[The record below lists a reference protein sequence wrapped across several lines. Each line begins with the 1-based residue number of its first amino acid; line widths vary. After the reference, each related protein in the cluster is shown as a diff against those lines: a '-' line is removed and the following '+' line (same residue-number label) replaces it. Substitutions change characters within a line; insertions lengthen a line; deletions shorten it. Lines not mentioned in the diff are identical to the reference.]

1 MVLAG
6 WSDRVWSV
14 REDRVLRDLIAFR
27 VPWSRISIALG
38 NRPMDDVKERW
49 EYIRKR
55 KTNNVEL
62 VVDGAVSTGSN
73 RFGSRHSKKSA
84 KTVQAETKPERHV
97 SFSDPLV
104 TAGDV
109 SMGYFFSP
117 TFIFFLLFVPVN

>member
-1 MVLAG
+1 
-6 WSDRVWSV
+6 
-14 REDRVLRDLIAFR
+14 
-27 VPWSRISIALG
+27 
-38 NRPMDDVKERW
+38 MDDVKERW

-62 VVDGAVSTGSN
+62 VVDGAVSTGGN
-73 RFGSRHSKKSA
+73 RFGSRQSKKFA

-109 SMGYFFSP
+109 RMG
-117 TFIFFLLFVPVN
+117 